1 MLLKFQLTAAPVTVK
16 QLTAIYKYQ
25 AIIGDEPGYMYV
37 QIEGNLANRSLHDVE
52 NKHIKELSIIK
63 TATGML
69 SSFMLA
75 ETLG

>member
-1 MLLKFQLTAAPVTVK
+1 MLLKSQLTAAPVTVK

-25 AIIGDEPGYMYV
+25 AIIGDEPGYV

-63 TATGML
+63 TATRML